1 MLRKKYIF
9 FVVLALLM
17 PNWSSANDVDFPKD
31 PVKIKLKWLHQFQFA
46 GFYAA
51 QIKGYYK
58 EEGLDVELIEGSA
71 KEPPIDYV
79 LNNNNSYGIS
89 SSELI
94 EFKAEGKPI
103 VLISS
108 IFQHSP
114 YVIISL
120 KDKNIVKPSD
130 LIGKKVMVAKE
141 QGMIIIKSVL
151 GAKNILGNK
160 VQFVE
165 HTWNNY
171 DITNG
176 NADAMTGYITAE
188 PFQLEKAGFKINV
201 IKPQNFGVDF
211 YGDMLFTS
219 EDEVNNNPNR
229 VLAIKRASN
238 KGWEYAMSHIDEMC
252 DYILSIPGV
261 VERGITKEN
270 LIYEAINMQQLVK
283 SDIVEFGHIN
293 KSRINKMIR
302 YYEDEGII
310 KKNSNFQKFIF
321 DDQVNQQKYEQYYS
335 YFWYLM
341 GLIVLVI
348 FIVFLWNRQLRKK
361 VQMHIQLVQNEYENR
376 IKAEKIAKDSEERLE
391 LALSAA
397 RLGIWDSNLITGQV
411 YRNNIWSEM
420 LGYTPY
426 EIEPTYDG
434 WRKLVHPED
443 YEIIDSSINAHH
455 DGITHYN
462 NYEHRLFTKNGE
474 WKWILSLSKIVS
486 YDEHGKAKRL
496 IGIHIDIDDIK
507 HKEIQLK
514 ALSDELAHSNRE
526 LEKFAYITSHN
537 LRAPVVNIVSL
548 LELLDTSNF
557 GNEQN
562 EVIISKVQQSVLRL
576 ENTLNDLIEV
586 VTAKKLVHAQKKA
599 ISIQSICKQ
608 VLSNLESQLL
618 KADGEVILNFD
629 NADEILYVKNVLES
643 VFQNL
648 ITNSIKYRNP
658 DKKLKIEI
666 STHHDA
672 EYTYI
677 YVRDNGIGFDSDLM
691 GQKIFKLYER
701 LHYNIEG
708 KGLGLYLIKTQIES
722 LNGKIEVYS
731 KPLEGALFTVSI
743 KNSNTNEQIK

>member
-1 MLRKKYIF
+1 
-9 FVVLALLM
+9 M
-17 PNWSSANDVDFPKD
+17 PNWSIANEVDFPKD

-58 EEGLDVELIEGSA
+58 EEGLDVKLIEGSA

-141 QGMIIIKSVL
+141 QGMIIIKSML

-176 NADAMTGYITAE
+176 HADAMTGYITAE

-219 EDEVNNNPNR
+219 EDEVDNNPNR

-586 VTAKKLVHAQKKA
+586 VTAKKLVHAQKQA

-666 STHHDA
+666 STHRDA

>member
-1 MLRKKYIF
+1 MLRQKLIYSI
-9 FVVLALLM
+9 VLALLM
-17 PNWSSANDVDFPKD
+17 PYWSNATEVEFPKD

-79 LNNNNSYGIS
+79 LNNINSYGVS

-103 VLISS
+103 VLVSS

-120 KDKNIVKPSD
+120 KNKNILKPSD

-141 QGMIIIKSVL
+141 QGMIIIKSML
-151 GAKNILGNK
+151 GAKNIAGNK

-165 HTWNNY
+165 HTWNNN

-176 NADAMTGYITAE
+176 HSDAMTGYITAE
-188 PFQLEKAGFKINV
+188 PFQLEKAGYKINV
-201 IKPQNFGVDF
+201 LKPQNFGVDF

-219 EDEVNNNPNR
+219 EEEVNNNPNR

-270 LIYEAINMQQLVK
+270 LIYEAVNMQQLVK
-283 SDIVEFGHIN
+283 YDIVEFGHIN

-302 YYEDEGII
+302 YYEKEDII
-310 KKNSNFQKFIF
+310 KKNSDFRNFIF
-321 DDQVNQQKYEQYYS
+321 DDQINQQKYEQYYS

-341 GLIVLVI
+341 GLIVLII

-361 VQMHIQLVQNEYENR
+361 VQVHIQLVQNEYENR
-376 IKAEKIAKDSEERLE
+376 IKAEKIARDSEERLE

-397 RLGIWDSNLITGQV
+397 RLGIWDSNLLTGQV

-420 LGYTPY
+420 LGYSPF

-455 DGITHYN
+455 DGKTHYN
-462 NYEHRLFTKNGE
+462 NYEHRLFTKNGD

-486 YDEHGKAKRL
+486 YDDHGKANRL

-548 LELLDTSNF
+548 LELLDATNF

-562 EVIISKVQQSVLRL
+562 GVIISKVQQSVLRL

-586 VTAKKLVHAQKKA
+586 VTAKKLVHAQKQA
-599 ISIQSICKQ
+599 ISIQTICKQ
-608 VLSNLESQLL
+608 VLANLESQLL
-618 KADGEVILNFD
+618 KVDGEVILNFD

-731 KPLEGALFTVSI
+731 KPLEGAIFTVSI
-743 KNSNTNEQIK
+743 KKSYTNEQIK